1 MSRNGLQGTGCW
13 LLVFVLALHLS
24 GVRAAPA
31 IELQQRS
38 SGDNLVVEMMG
49 MDTTGEDS
57 LTLEGALHRPQWQPL
72 DQYPAWLEAPRRQS
86 TLWLQ
91 ARLSNGSGKPLQRWL
106 ELSPWRLSD
115 VDVWLLDPNSREV
128 LQYTE
133 VGRNIPVLERRVK
146 STRALVPVDMAAG
159 ETILLVLRIQSASRP
174 FLEIT
179 SWDPIDFKD
188 DEVQRFQLH
197 TIILTVIL
205 TLVAVLLLQL
215 NTRYS
220 LLSLW
225 MLTLFFFESE
235 KEGFIS
241 YLFAYSFQD
250 YAKNLLYTSWVLAS
264 GFFLAVSV
272 YLLGLNRH
280 WLWRRVLPAVA
291 AVVLIYSGLTF
302 MLEGD
307 DIRNLGSAIDLA
319 IYVLWLMMVP
329 AALRQKREY
338 QYWLLAAL
346 AIWWATSVF
355 ILLGYIF
362 NFYYTAVLAAPKVA
376 VEIGVIFALLLLYA
390 HQQRVYKRSLE
401 QQVRQRERRQRQY
414 LEQAVVERTRE
425 LHAALDAAHE
435 ANTAKTQFLSRVTH
449 DLKSPLTSI
458 LGYAQL
464 LRVEQGRVGQ
474 MSHVIHTSA
483 THMLNLVNR
492 LVGYAQ
498 GPSSVKLQLT
508 SLYLP
513 AFIESIG
520 HEAEILA
527 NRNGNRFVL
536 EVEQPLSAVIRCDE
550 TVLREIL
557 LNLLDNA
564 SKYTRKG
571 DIRLCLS
578 GRPASDSGTIW
589 LIFAVEDTG
598 CGMTPE
604 QQARLF
610 EPFFRVSEH
619 IEGIGL
625 GLPIVKQL
633 VEKMGGQIRVSSE
646 LGHGCTIQVEL
657 PVAQGEEQAE
667 FALLQVPADML
678 PRFDA
683 EGRTAWIVEDA
694 DAIRDLLVLELEA
707 LAFEVEAFTE
717 AETAISRLEAGRAP
731 DLILTDYHL
740 PGVSGDILLQTVA
753 RLQLRTPVIL
763 LSATWNLQAGI
774 SHVPGEGFAA
784 CLGKP
789 VDLIRLRR
797 EIAKACGLAQLTDG
811 QAQLVQVTAEAQ
823 SVFLDECQRAQLA
836 HWVQL
841 GAVSDL
847 VDWCDEMRM
856 HWPAQSDVLNMIRQ
870 LALKGDFEAINR
882 ELAQMR

>member
-1 MSRNGLQGTGCW
+1 MSGLSRA
-13 LLVFVLALHLS
+13 LLVCVLLFHTALSWATTEVALERVS
-24 GVRAAPA
+24 T
-31 IELQQRS
+31 
-38 SGDNLVVEMMG
+38 GDNLVTDMLG
-49 MDTTGEDS
+49 
-57 LTLEGALHRPQWQPL
+57 LENADLGAQQLAQALRHPEWQPL
-72 DQYPAWLEAPRRQS
+72 NRHPELVAAPRQQS

-106 ELSPWRLSD
+106 ELSPWRLSE
-115 VDVWLLDPNSREV
+115 VDAWLLDPHSGTV
-128 LQYTE
+128 LEQIA
-133 VGRNIPVLERRVK
+133 VGRNIPVLERRIK
-146 STRALVPVDMAAG
+146 STRALVPVEMAAG
-159 ETILLVLRIQSASRP
+159 ETVLLVLRIHSASRP

-197 TIILTVIL
+197 TVALTVIL

-215 NTRYS
+215 NMRYF

-280 WLWRRVLPAVA
+280 WLWRKVLPAVA
-291 AVVLIYSGLTF
+291 AVTLIFSGLTF
-302 MLEGD
+302 VLDGSD
-307 DIRNLGSAIDLA
+307 VRNLGSAIDLSLYA
-319 IYVLWLMMVP
+319 LWLLMVP

-338 QYWLLAAL
+338 QYWLLAVLAL
-346 AIWWATSVF
+346 WWVTSVF

-362 NFYYTAVLAAPKVA
+362 NFYYTSVLAASKV
-376 VEIGVIFALLLLYA
+376 VVKIGVIFALLLLYA
-390 HQQRVYKRSLE
+390 HQKRMYEQSLE
-401 QQVRQRERRQRQY
+401 RQIRQRERQQRQH
-414 LEQAVVERTRE
+414 LEQAVIERTRE
-425 LHAALDAAHE
+425 LHEAMEAAHE
-435 ANTAKTQFLSRVTH
+435 ANAAKTQFLSRVTH

-464 LRVEQGRVGQ
+464 LRVEQGKVGQ

-498 GPSSVKLQLT
+498 GPSSGALQLT

-527 NRNGNRFVL
+527 ARNGNRFVL
-536 EVEQPLSAVIRCDE
+536 EIEQPLSSVIRCDE
-550 TVLREIL
+550 TVLREIM

-564 SKYTRKG
+564 AKYTQEG
-571 DIRLCLS
+571 DIRLRLS
-578 GRPASDSGTIW
+578 GQPVPGDKQLW
-589 LIFAVEDTG
+589 LRFVVDDTG

-604 QQARLF
+604 QQAKLF
-610 EPFFRVSEH
+610 EPFYRVSTDV
-619 IEGIGL
+619 EGAGL

-633 VEKMGGQIRVSSE
+633 VEKTGGTIHMSSSPGQGCRV
-646 LGHGCTIQVEL
+646 QVDL
-657 PVAQGEEQAE
+657 PVEEGQEQAE

-678 PRFDA
+678 PQFDA
-683 EGRTAWIVEDA
+683 EGRSAWVVEDA
-694 DAIRDLLVLELEA
+694 DAIRELLVLELET
-707 LAFEVEAFTE
+707 LGFEVKAFAD
-717 AETAISRLEAGRAP
+717 AESAISLLDAGRSP
-731 DLILTDYHL
+731 DLILTDYLL
-740 PGVSGDILLQTVA
+740 PVASGDILLQVVA
-753 RLQLRTPVIL
+753 RLQLRVPVIL
-763 LSATWNLQAGI
+763 LSATWSLQAAI
-774 SHVPGEGFAA
+774 THVPDEGFAA

-797 EIAKACGLAQLTDG
+797 EVAKACGLEQLTDG
-811 QAQLVQVTAEAQ
+811 PTQPEQATVVTPPSAGDAMPSE
-823 SVFLDECQRAQLA
+823 QLA
-836 HWVQL
+836 YWVQI

-847 VDWCDEMRM
+847 VDWCDDMTAQ
-856 HWPAQSDVLNMIRQ
+856 WPAQAEALSMIRR
-870 LALKGDFEAINR
+870 LALKGDFEAVTR
-882 ELAQMR
+882 ALAQMHPCE